1 MPLSPEYSFTQT
13 AAAVSLHV
21 ALKGTPK
28 RKVDIYIADV
38 FVKINIAPYL
48 LQLDLCAAVSL
59 ERCVAR
65 FDQRD
70 GKLHVVLEKAAP
82 AEWEALTF
90 TPPRAAS
97 SGEKRRILQERRAA
111 SMARKEAYDA
121 GVRELVKERRH
132 KNEKMTLRRQM
143 AVEEDERQHI
153 EELKAEEKED
163 AERAVYETFTQ
174 LQQEQVAQRD
184 KKHGAPAAKTGA
196 AAAATAAAAGVS
208 DEKTK
213 KTKKK
218 DKIFAA
224 TATTTN
230 KVVAEVQAA
239 AAAVEPVFESPAA
252 RARAAK
258 AAAAAEKALAE
269 AAAEEKAQSTLS
281 HTRGGGIRSDSDDD
295 EANDA
300 AADAMADH
308 GAHEEEEELEFVP
321 DPRSSSTIKLGFTE
335 RFFPTPM
342 RESKLQDV
350 RAAAPMVISS

>member
-38 FVKINIAPYL
+38 FVKINFAPYL
-48 LQLDLCAAVSL
+48 LQLDLCAPVSL
-59 ERCVAR
+59 DKCVAR

-82 AEWEALTF
+82 VDAEWETLTF
-90 TPPRAAS
+90 TPPTTAS

-174 LQQEQVAQRD
+174 LQQEQAAQRD
-184 KKHGAPAAKTGA
+184 KKQGAPAAKTGA
-196 AAAATAAAAGVS
+196 TAAAGVS
-208 DEKTK
+208 DEK

-218 DKIFAA
+218 DQ
-224 TATTTN
+224 TTN
-230 KVVAEVQAA
+230 KVVAEVQAAAA

-269 AAAEEKAQSTLS
+269 AAAEEKAQSALS
-281 HTRGGGIRSDSDDD
+281 HARGGGIWSDSDDD
-295 EANDA
+295 EGNDA

-308 GAHEEEEELEFVP
+308 DAHEEEEELEFVP

-342 RESKLQDV
+342 RESKLQEV
-350 RAAAPMVISS
+350 RAAAPVILSS